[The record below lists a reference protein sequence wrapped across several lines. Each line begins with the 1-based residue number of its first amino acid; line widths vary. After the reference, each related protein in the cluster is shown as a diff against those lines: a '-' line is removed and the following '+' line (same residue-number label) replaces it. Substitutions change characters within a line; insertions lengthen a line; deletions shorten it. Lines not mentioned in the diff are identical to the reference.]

1 MTADPFPDR
10 SQIRLSQPGRET
22 SREQLGNVWERLGN
36 ADECTIAITAG
47 ASRANDMRSND
58 DHN

>member
-10 SQIRLSQPGRET
+10 SQIRLSQPG
-22 SREQLGNVWERLGN
+22 REQLGNVWERLGN

-47 ASRANDMRSND
+47 ACRANDMRSND